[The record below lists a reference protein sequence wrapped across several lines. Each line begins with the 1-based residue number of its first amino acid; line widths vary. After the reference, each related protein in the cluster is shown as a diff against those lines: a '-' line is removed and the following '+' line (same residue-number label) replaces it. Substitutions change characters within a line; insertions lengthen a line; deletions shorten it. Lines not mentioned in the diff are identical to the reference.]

1 MELLMSDPYAYV
13 DALLLVFVRILG
25 LFLAVP
31 FFSNRTV
38 PYMTKIGLA
47 FFISVIIINVIDIQD
62 VVASTDIVN
71 FMLAVGSEFIIGWLI
86 GFSAYI
92 AFSSLVLAGQF
103 IDQQIG
109 FAMVNVFD
117 PLSQVQLSIT
127 GNLYYY
133 LVLLITL
140 ATNAHFYFIRGI
152 VVSFDYIPVGVLNI
166 HGGGLY
172 EAVTGKT
179 GFYTQFFI
187 LALRIAAPFFFVMLV
202 TNVVLAILARTAPS
216 MNLFV
221 IGFPIKLL
229 LGISLLFIT
238 MTVFPGVADMV
249 VEHSNSFMD
258 QVIRGLSSS

>member
-1 MELLMSDPYAYV
+1 MDLLLSDPYAYV
-13 DALLLVFVRILG
+13 DALLLVFVRVLS

-47 FFISVIIINVIDIQD
+47 FFISVITINVIDIQY
-62 VVASTDIVN
+62 VTPSTDIVN

-86 GFSAYI
+86 GFASYI
-92 AFSSLVLAGQF
+92 AYSSLVLAGQF

-140 ATNAHFYFIRGI
+140 ATNAHFYFIKGI
-152 VVSFDYIPVGVLNI
+152 VVSFDYIPIGKLTLSGELRN
-166 HGGGLY
+166 
-172 EAVTGKT
+172 AFTGKT
-179 GFYTQFFI
+179 GFYAEFFI

-229 LGISLLFIT
+229 LGISLLLVT
-238 MTVFPGVADMV
+238 MTVFPSVADMV
-249 VEHSNSFMD
+249 IQHSNAFMD
-258 QVIRGLSSS
+258 QVIRGLSSR